1 MSKLTENVDYCF
13 IPHESIE
20 DAWAVRIMS
29 GDFIE
34 TVVAFDAIALNEVK
48 DCMTFKFHVIS
59 SPDENATQDNEELQQ
74 KATKILEAIIE
85 SGIEDGTVE
94 LKDRDADKS

>member
-13 IPHESIE
+13 IPHESLE

-34 TVVAFDAIALNEVK
+34 TLIAYNAIAFNEVK
-48 DCMTFKFHVIS
+48 DCLTYNFVVVS
-59 SPDENATQDNEELQQ
+59 SPDDNAVDTNEELQQ
-74 KATKILEAIIE
+74 KATEILEAIIE
-85 SGIEDGTVE
+85 AGIEDGTVE
-94 LKDRDADKS
+94 LKERDANKS

>member
-13 IPHESIE
+13 IPHESLE

-34 TVVAFDAIALNEVK
+34 TVIAYNAIAFNEVK
-48 DCMTFKFHVIS
+48 DCLTYNFVVVS
-59 SPDENATQDNEELQQ
+59 SPDDNAVDTNEELQQ
-74 KATKILEAIIE
+74 KATQILEAIIE
-85 SGIEDGTVE
+85 AGIEDGTVE
-94 LKDRDADKS
+94 LKERDANKS

>member
-13 IPHESIE
+13 IPHESLE

-34 TVVAFDAIALNEVK
+34 TVIAYNAIAFNEVK
-48 DCMTFKFHVIS
+48 DCLTYNFIVVS
-59 SPDENATQDNEELQQ
+59 SPDDNAVDTNEELQQ
-74 KATKILEAIIE
+74 KATQILEAIIE
-85 SGIEDGTVE
+85 AGIEDGTVE
-94 LKDRDADKS
+94 LKERDADKS

>member
-13 IPHESIE
+13 IPHESLE

-34 TVVAFDAIALNEVK
+34 TVIAYNAIAFNEVK
-48 DCMTFKFHVIS
+48 DCLTYNFVVVS
-59 SPDENATQDNEELQQ
+59 SPDDNAVDTNEELQQ
-74 KATKILEAIIE
+74 KATQILEAIIE
-85 SGIEDGTVE
+85 AGIEDGTVE
-94 LKDRDADKS
+94 LKERDADKS